1 MRKLALTLI
10 FFLIANHAFAEF
22 GRSTSFD
29 DREICDRDKGVWREF
44 GNSAGDNCESK
55 MDRFAISA
63 QALTYACDCGK
74 GRCWDAG
81 RCVLMTDY
89 KKTYDERQEKEQKK
103 MAEARKNRQD
113 EYRDNS
119 NDRLRKLIDGAS
131 RGGSQDASGKGGSG
145 NNLAQFSDK
154 IPASDVAPQQQQQ
167 YFPDTTIPNLNQQAQ
182 TIVDEGAKQV
192 ENGPI
197 GSFFSVPTTPAP
209 TVQSTANSG
218 VATNPATDGPTP
230 FFLQQQEKAKQEA
243 DAAAAAK
250 AGITIFD
257 PTKPQAPDTNSLSD
271 IPGLPQIP
279 LPQ

>member
-1 MRKLALTLI
+1 MRKLALAFI
-10 FFLIANHAFAEF
+10 FFLIASHAFAEF

-29 DREICDRDKGVWREF
+29 DREICNRDKGVWRQF
-44 GNSAGDNCESK
+44 ANSDGDTCESK

-74 GRCWDAG
+74 GRCWDAE
-81 RCVLMTDY
+81 RCVLMADY
-89 KKTYDERQEKEQKK
+89 KKIYDERQEKERKK
-103 MAEARKNRQD
+103 MAEARKNRQN

-131 RGGSQDASGKGGSG
+131 KGVADADGKGGSG

-154 IPASDVAPQQQQQ
+154 IPAVEVAPPIQQ
-167 YFPDTTIPNLNQQAQ
+167 YLPDANISNVNQQAQ
-182 TIVDEGAKQV
+182 VIVDEGVKQV

-197 GSFFSVPTTPAP
+197 GSFFSLAKPPTAPAAP
-209 TVQSTANSG
+209 NVENSNST
-218 VATNPATDGPTP
+218 TDDGPTP

-243 DAAAAAK
+243 AAK
-250 AGITIFD
+250 AGVTIFD
-257 PTKPQAPDTNSLSD
+257 PTKPPVPDSNSSSNL
-271 IPGLPQIP
+271 PELPQIP